1 MRLIIQRVKKA
12 SVTVNNKEISKIS
25 RGLLVLVGITHN
37 DSEEIADYL
46 VNKLVNLRIF
56 EDENGKLNLSLK
68 DINGELLLVSN
79 FTLYADCSKGTRPSF
94 KNAAG
99 SKFAENLYNYFVK
112 KCENFVPRVEEGSFG
127 SYMQVNL
134 VNDGPVTMVMEK

>member
-12 SVTVNNKEISKIS
+12 SVTVDEKEISKIS

-99 SKFAENLYNYFVK
+99 SEFAENLYNYFVK

>member
-1 MRLIIQRVKKA
+1 MKLVVQRVKKA
-12 SVTVNNKEISKIS
+12 SVTVDEKEISKIS
-25 RGLLVLVGITHN
+25 KGLLVLVGITHN
-37 DSEEIADYL
+37 DSKEVADYL

-56 EDENGKLNLSLK
+56 EDENDKLNLSLK

-99 SKFAENLYNYFVK
+99 PEFAKNLYNYFIK
-112 KCENFVPRVEEGSFG
+112 KCKDFVPKVEEGSFG

-134 VNDGPVTMVMEK
+134 VNDGPVTIVMEK

>member
-1 MRLIIQRVKKA
+1 MKLVIQRVRKA
-12 SVTVNNKEISKIS
+12 SVTVNNEEISKIN

-37 DSEEIADYL
+37 DKEEIADYL

-56 EDENGKLNLSLK
+56 EDENDKLNLSLK

-99 SKFAENLYNYFVK
+99 PEFTKNLYNYFIK
-112 KCENFVPRVEEGSFG
+112 KCKDLVLTVKEGSFG
-127 SYMQVNL
+127 SYMQVSL
-134 VNDGPVTMVMEK
+134 VNDGPVTVILEK